1 MQHEDRAAYCIFSMG
16 QACLGL
22 TLTAEHP
29 SLTVSS
35 SRGRCKLGQDVAA
48 CVRLHE
54 RICVHER
61 TNFVRMCVYGHA
73 CAYERVTGSGC
84 VCGKKKGFCEH
95 RAVPWVLSCEVP
107 PLAFGDLC
115 SLCVVIAL
123 LPSVELSW

>member
-1 MQHEDRAAYCIFSMG
+1 MLDSATSNCEGPRFLFQCSTGRMQHEDRAAYCIFSMG

-54 RICVHER
+54 RMCVHER
-61 TNFVRMCVYGHA
+61 TNFVRVCVYGHA

-84 VCGKKKGFCEH
+84 VCGKKGF
-95 RAVPWVLSCEVP
+95 L
-107 PLAFGDLC
+107 
-115 SLCVVIAL
+115 
-123 LPSVELSW
+123 